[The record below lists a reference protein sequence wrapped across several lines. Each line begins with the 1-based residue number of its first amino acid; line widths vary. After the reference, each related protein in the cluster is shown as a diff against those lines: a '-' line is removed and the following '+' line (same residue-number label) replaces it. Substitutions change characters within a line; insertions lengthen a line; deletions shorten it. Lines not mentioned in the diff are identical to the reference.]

1 LPDFKVVW
9 FSRAKE
15 SADCYV
21 VIDIFRATSF
31 IVTAL
36 ALGAR
41 EVIPVKTTREAL
53 SLKGEGLLAG
63 ESRTESIKGFDMNN
77 SPSALNS
84 SIAGK
89 KIIHRTS
96 AGTKVISA
104 LAGKNVLIGSVLNAS
119 AVRDRIEREGYRE
132 VCFVC
137 CGLENRDFA
146 LEDLYGA
153 GCIAQGWKPA
163 NDFAIASK
171 RIREEDLRICAGAD
185 RLKAHGFE
193 KDIDFCLQKDYFDV
207 CPVLESLALHH
218 TRRNHPCSHLIL

>member
-1 LPDFKVVW
+1 LPDFRVVW
-9 FSRAKE
+9 FSGAKE

-41 EVIPVKTTREAL
+41 EIIPVKTTKEAFQ
-53 SLKGEGLLAG
+53 LKKQSKAKEEILLAG

-89 KIIHRTS
+89 KIVHRTS

-104 LAGKNVLIGSVLNAS
+104 LAGKNALIGSILNAS
-119 AVRDRIEREGYRE
+119 AVRDRIEREGYKQI
-132 VCFVC
+132 CFVC

-153 GCIAQGWKPA
+153 GCIAHGWKPV
-163 NDFAIASK
+163 NDFAILAK
-171 RIREEDLRICAGAD
+171 RVKEEDVRMCAGAD

-193 KDIDFCLQKDYFDV
+193 KDIDFCLQKDHFDI
-207 CPVLESLALHH
+207 CPVLKNGVITL
-218 TRRNHPCSHLIL
+218 